1 MEQAVQQEFN
11 PNTTPSSPLSKLDP
25 YKDSNGVIR
34 VSGRLDLSD
43 VPGQCIHPAILPKT
57 GHVTEIVIRHYHHK
71 YRHEGRGI
79 ATNEIK
85 ASGYRIVEAT
95 SAVSFAICTCVTCCT
110 LRGKLQEQRMAE
122 LPHDRLE
129 TVPPFTNCVVDY
141 FCPFV
146 IREGRKDLKR
156 YGVLFTCMASR
167 AVHVEVATT
176 LETDSFS
183 NAFRFVSRRGPIWQL
198 RSDQSTNFV
207 GARRELKAALEELDH
222 DNIRSVLQCH
232 HCGWFVFKMN
242 VLSASHM
249 GGVWERQIRS
259 VCNVLSSLLQTN
271 GFQFNHE
278 AVTTFMCEA
287 EAIVNS
293 RPLTTDSLNN
303 PTSLNPLTPNH
314 LLTMKTKVL
323 LPPPFVFEAP
333 DKHRR
338 KHWRRVQHLAN
349 EFWIRW
355 KKEYL
360 LNLQQGQK

>member
-1 MEQAVQQEFN
+1 MEQAVEQEFN

-34 VSGRLDLSD
+34 VGGRLNLSD

-57 GHVTEIVIRHYHHK
+57 GHVTEIIIRHYNHK

-85 ASGYRIVEAT
+85 ASGYWIVGAT
-95 SAVSFAICTCVTCCT
+95 SAVSLAISTCVTCCT

-141 FCPFV
+141 FGPFV
-146 IREGRKDLKR
+146 IREGRKDRKR
-156 YGVLFTCMASR
+156 YGVLFTCVASR

-183 NAFRFVSRRGPIWQL
+183 NAFRRFVSRRGPIWQL

-222 DNIRSVLQCH
+222 DKIRSVLQCH

-242 VLSASHM
+242 VL
-249 GGVWERQIRS
+249 
-259 VCNVLSSLLQTN
+259 
-271 GFQFNHE
+271 
-278 AVTTFMCEA
+278 
-287 EAIVNS
+287 
-293 RPLTTDSLNN
+293 
-303 PTSLNPLTPNH
+303 
-314 LLTMKTKVL
+314 
-323 LPPPFVFEAP
+323 
-333 DKHRR
+333 
-338 KHWRRVQHLAN
+338 
-349 EFWIRW
+349 
-355 KKEYL
+355 
-360 LNLQQGQK
+360 